1 MVVERNLKYVQKYVK
16 NDVWQR
22 NDNVKRQN
30 TQFFQIF
37 HLAAMSQCEGGSE
50 GHIWDSA
57 YAD

>member
-1 MVVERNLKYVQKYVK
+1 M
-16 NDVWQR
+16 
-22 NDNVKRQN
+22 KRQRKMSEYSI
-30 TQFFQIF
+30 FKIF